1 MATLKIEFK
10 GFEKF
15 QRDLISMQRIEED
28 MQKVVQETGKKA
40 QSRTQRYAPVDT
52 GYLKSQVKLD
62 FLDNGLTARVE
73 SKAMKN
79 GYNYAY
85 LQEFGG
91 LTRQFRFTPHVR
103 PMFYETKPEFIADME
118 KIIKKWGG

>member
-10 GFEKF
+10 GFEKL

-28 MQKVVQETGKKA
+28 MRKVVQETGKKA
-40 QSRTQRYAPVDT
+40 QSRTKRYAPVDT

>member
-28 MQKVVQETGKKA
+28 MRKVVQETGKKA
-40 QSRTQRYAPVDT
+40 QSRTKRYAPVDT

-118 KIIKKWGG
+118 KILKKWGG

>member
-10 GFEKF
+10 GFEKL
-15 QRDLISMQRIEED
+15 QRDLISMQRIEEE
-28 MQKVVQETGKKA
+28 MKKVVQSTGKKA
-40 QSRTQRYAPVDT
+40 QARTREYAPVDT

-62 FLDNGLTARVE
+62 FLDDGLTARVE
-73 SKAMKN
+73 SKAMKK

>member
-10 GFEKF
+10 GFEKL

-28 MQKVVQETGKKA
+28 MRKVVQETGKKA
-40 QSRTQRYAPVDT
+40 QSRTKRYAPVDT
-52 GYLKSQVKLD
+52 GYLKSQVSLD

-118 KIIKKWGG
+118 KILKKWGG

>member
-1 MATLKIEFK
+1 MATLKVEFK

-28 MQKVVQETGKKA
+28 MRKVVQETGKKA
-40 QSRTQRYAPVDT
+40 QSRTKKYAPVDT
-52 GYLKSQVKLD
+52 GHLKSQVSLD

-73 SKAMKN
+73 SKAMKK

-118 KIIKKWGG
+118 KILKKWGG

>member
-40 QSRTQRYAPVDT
+40 QSRTKRYAPVDT
-52 GYLKSQVKLD
+52 GYLKSQVSLD

>member
-1 MATLKIEFK
+1 MATLKVEFK

-28 MQKVVQETGKKA
+28 MRKVVQETGKKA
-40 QSRTQRYAPVDT
+40 QSRTRAYAPVDT

-118 KIIKKWGG
+118 KILKKWGG

>member
-28 MQKVVQETGKKA
+28 MRKVVQETGKKA
-40 QSRTQRYAPVDT
+40 QSRTKRYAPVDT
-52 GYLKSQVKLD
+52 GYLKSQVSLD

-118 KIIKKWGG
+118 KILKKWGG

>member
-1 MATLKIEFK
+1 MGYPVEQQKYQSLANLHLF
-10 GFEKF
+10 FEN
-15 QRDLISMQRIEED
+15 
-28 MQKVVQETGKKA
+28 QKEETGKKA
-40 QSRTQRYAPVDT
+40 QSRTKRYAPVDT
-52 GYLKSQVKLD
+52 GHLKSQVSLD

-73 SKAMKN
+73 SKAMKK